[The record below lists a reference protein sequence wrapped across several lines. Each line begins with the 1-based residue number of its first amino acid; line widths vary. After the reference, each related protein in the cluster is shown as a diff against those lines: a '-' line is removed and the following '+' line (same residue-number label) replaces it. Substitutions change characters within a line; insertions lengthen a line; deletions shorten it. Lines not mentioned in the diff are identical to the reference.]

1 MSVFKTPIV
10 CDRRI
15 YDKKGK
21 WKSPNNDLVENVFYF
36 VKEPLSLATS
46 YNSRGQ
52 QILKETMTIVVFGGK
67 PMIKG
72 DFIYLETGEKFQ
84 AGNITP
90 NYFESNILV
99 KDMLKPRVES
109 LVVALE

>member
-1 MSVFKTPIV
+1 MSFKTPML

-21 WKSPNNDLVENVFYF
+21 WRNPNNDIPEPIYYF
-36 VKEPLSLATS
+36 EKEPRTIVVDYDS
-46 YNSRGQ
+46 NGREV
-52 QILKETMTIVVFGGK
+52 LKETMTIVIFGGK
-67 PMIKG
+67 PLVKG